1 MTLLPQSARLGC
13 LSQAETASGALAY
26 GASTS
31 RHIFSRTTMGQ
42 MLIVAGLLL
51 GPPTVAVA
59 QQPRPPSKPVPT
71 AGLSLS
77 DAIAV
82 AREKNPA
89 FRQAQN
95 NRAPAAWGVR
105 GAYSSL
111 LIPSIIASGGMSYTG
126 PGSQT
131 FLSSSFTQSVSTVSS
146 FYDVGLLWQ
155 LSGTTLSQ
163 PGLAK
168 AQQRA
173 ADADVAGAEN
183 LLVTGINSSTSR
195 CCRR

>member
-1 MTLLPQSARLGC
+1 MKQVLL
-13 LSQAETASGALAY
+13 
-26 GASTS
+26 
-31 RHIFSRTTMGQ
+31 
-42 MLIVAGLLL
+42 VAGLLL
-51 GPPTVAVA
+51 GPAAVAVA
-59 QQPRPPSKPVPT
+59 QQPTSPSKPVTT

-131 FLSSSFTQSVSTVSS
+131 FLAQSFSQSVSTVSS
-146 FYDVGLLWQ
+146 FYDLGLSWQ
-155 LSGTTLSQ
+155 FSGATLSQ
-163 PGLAK
+163 LWLSR

-183 LLVTGINSSTSR
+183 L
-195 CCRR
+195 

>member
-1 MTLLPQSARLGC
+1 MR
-13 LSQAETASGALAY
+13 
-26 GASTS
+26 
-31 RHIFSRTTMGQ
+31 Q
-42 MLIVAGLLL
+42 MLIVAGLLF
-51 GPPTVAVA
+51 GPAAVAVA
-59 QQPRPPSKPVPT
+59 QQPTSPSKPVAT

-111 LIPSIIASGGMSYTG
+111 LIPSIMASGGMSYTG

-146 FYDVGLLWQ
+146 FYDLGLSWQ
-155 LSGTTLSQ
+155 GSGPTLFH
-163 PGLAK
+163 PGLAEY
-168 AQQRA
+168 QHRGT
-173 ADADVAGAEN
+173 DADVARAEN
-183 LLVTGINSSTSR
+183 ALITGSKQQYLTALH
-195 CCRR
+195 

>member
-1 MTLLPQSARLGC
+1 LTLLPQSARLGC

-31 RHIFSRTTMGQ
+31 RHIFSRTTMRQ

-51 GPPTVAVA
+51 GPAAVA
-59 QQPRPPSKPVPT
+59 QQPTPPTKPVTT

-111 LIPSIIASGGMSYTG
+111 LIPSIITSGGMSYTG

-146 FYDVGLLWQ
+146 FYDVGLSWQ